1 MTDSTQRELRMLANR
16 MLTQTEAR
24 NGYQGSPVCL
34 LLRKDAEKAMALMTK
49 AADLVDVLESSLRL
63 QAEVAADANS
73 QLNAMRRLLDESQ
86 SLLDDQGS
94 YIADLNAEVKS
105 YRDQAPAAWIRGDKA
120 MTQDTLSDHDL
131 ADQSELMSH
140 GWVPL
145 YAAPVPAQPA
155 TLPLEIAGS
164 LLPDDYVSPRLAAE
178 AYRENE
184 GRQK

>member
-63 QAEVAADANS
+63 QAEVAADANA
-73 QLNAMRRLLDESQ
+73 QANTMRRLLGEALEVMECNDPRQ
-86 SLLDDQGS
+86 PMLGRMRAALG
-94 YIADLNAEVKS
+94 NA
-105 YRDQAPAAWIRGDKA
+105 
-120 MTQDTLSDHDL
+120 
-131 ADQSELMSH
+131 
-140 GWVPL
+140 
-145 YAAPVPAQPA
+145 PA

-184 GRQK
+184 PDDQTCGACGGIHDTLTPCDQLAAQQPAGGAE